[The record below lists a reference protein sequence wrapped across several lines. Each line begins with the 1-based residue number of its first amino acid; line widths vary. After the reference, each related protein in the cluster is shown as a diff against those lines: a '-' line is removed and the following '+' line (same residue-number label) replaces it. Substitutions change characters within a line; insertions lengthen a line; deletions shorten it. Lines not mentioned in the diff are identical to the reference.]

1 MIFEVSDDVLM
12 TLMMMIL
19 MMTKNSVLGVKKG
32 VFLRG
37 QKRGVFGVPKSC
49 FWGRWRVEELYDVKW
64 WVKLMM
70 KWCNNDVMMKRWWCK
85 RDVRRRKK
93 LKKGS
98 FLRPPKRG
106 LFWPFFEGPGNGL
119 KWRVT
124 VSSYN
129 FEQREQLGRNT
140 TSVRSEARDARVL
153 KPSRRA
159 TPISSDRNGVTA
171 TRQRHGRHGCDAGVL
186 MPLDEKLFR
195 LRKSSRRSC
204 RDWSLRNEVNRCV
217 VWGNKRSAMRRSDLD
232 RTHQKIFFDVLM
244 HRTRSVTAK
253 NFMTLWRHIEL
264 ATRFDL
270 SLWHRSQID
279 LIKKTFWSLSWSVSI
294 LMHRSWSPKRT
305 GSRNETRKREAI
317 KLRTSNFVD
326 EVIMKTRDAT
336 ESDQRSDVMR
346 SKLKT

>member
-1 MIFEVSDDVLM
+1 MIWCDWCDVTEL
-12 TLMMMIL
+12 
-19 MMTKNSVLGVKKG
+19 SVMQKTWKKG
-32 VFLRG
+32 RFWDP
-37 QKRGVFGVPKSC
+37 QKEAF
-49 FWGRWRVEELYDVKW
+49 
-64 WVKLMM
+64 
-70 KWCNNDVMMKRWWCK
+70 
-85 RDVRRRKK
+85 
-93 LKKGS
+93 
-98 FLRPPKRG
+98 
-106 LFWPFFEGPGNGL
+106 FWPFFEGPGNGL

-129 FEQREQLGRNT
+129 FDYRTALGRNT

-159 TPISSDRNGVTA
+159 TSISSYRNGVTA

-279 LIKKTFWSLSWSVSI
+279 LIKKNFLINELKRQHLNASI
-294 LMHRSWSPKRT
+294 MIT
-305 GSRNETRKREAI
+305 EANRI
-317 KLRTSNFVD
+317 EERDSEAWGNKITD
-326 EVIMKTRDAT
+326 E
-336 ESDQRSDVMR
+336 
-346 SKLKT
+346 

>member
-1 MIFEVSDDVLM
+1 MS
-12 TLMMMIL
+12 
-19 MMTKNSVLGVKKG
+19 
-32 VFLRG
+32 
-37 QKRGVFGVPKSC
+37 
-49 FWGRWRVEELYDVKW
+49 
-64 WVKLMM
+64 
-70 KWCNNDVMMKRWWCK
+70 WCNDDNFNDELLWSMCYK
-85 RDVRRRKK
+85 RRKK
-93 LKKGS
+93 RQKGS

-106 LFWPFFEGPGNGL
+106 LFWPFFEGPGKGL

-129 FEQREQLGRNT
+129 LNNEASLGRNT

-186 MPLDEKLFR
+186 MPLDKKLFR

-244 HRTRSVTAK
+244 HQT
-253 NFMTLWRHIEL
+253 
-264 ATRFDL
+264 
-270 SLWHRSQID
+270 
-279 LIKKTFWSLSWSVSI
+279 
-294 LMHRSWSPKRT
+294 
-305 GSRNETRKREAI
+305 
-317 KLRTSNFVD
+317 
-326 EVIMKTRDAT
+326 
-336 ESDQRSDVMR
+336 
-346 SKLKT
+346 